1 MKLLKTLA
9 LAAVAFAGTTLF
21 AGEVS
26 IKTNMTCESCKTMIS
41 EALDKAEGVNSYEV
55 DLAANTVSI
64 DYDDAKTNEASVTKT
79 IADLGFK
86 ADADAA
92 KAAGDKKACGTK
104 KCCSTKKEAKK

>member
-9 LAAVAFAGTTLF
+9 VAAVALAGTTLF

-41 EALDKAEGVNSYEV
+41 EALDKTEGVNSYEV

-86 ADADAA
+86 ADAEA
-92 KAAGDKKACGTK
+92 KASGDKKACGTK
-104 KCCSTKKEAKK
+104 KCCTTKKEDKK